1 LTCSSPVWELVA
13 NVPAPGSDHRKNEL
27 PALLHQFLIS
37 ARVVFADRFGHM
49 GQVEFDRA
57 MATGLEVDEQQSDF
71 RAENVPGV
79 RLAMEELLG
88 RSAVADLSS
97 QPSQRAAQEPPVLV
111 DEPRRSVSARNELL
125 RIRDSID
132 EMRRRNIEPSHSLM
146 QTHERR
152 SVVGW

>member
-57 MATGLEVDEQQSDF
+57 MATRLEVEQQPVL
-71 RAENVPGV
+71 RAENVPGCGSPWRSCSV
-79 RLAMEELLG
+79 ARHLRTTRRRPSRTRSPKKLLRLL
-88 RSAVADLSS
+88 ADLGMT
-97 QPSQRAAQEPPVLV
+97 PAAR
-111 DEPRRSVSARNELL
+111 DRRTL
-125 RIRDSID
+125 
-132 EMRRRNIEPSHSLM
+132 
-146 QTHERR
+146 
-152 SVVGW
+152 GG